1 MDQDSLDG
9 ALGPRLDWTP
19 ALPPNGAALAGH
31 SVSLQHMDAEAHAA
45 ALYGAS
51 HGEGSDPLLWLYMG
65 SGPFDSLE
73 EYRGSVER
81 NSISTDP
88 LFYTIIPEGE
98 EAAGQASYLRIDPAN
113 GAIEIG
119 HIWFG
124 SSMQRSRAAT
134 EAIFLLAKHAFDE
147 LGYRRLE
154 WKCNARNARSRSAA
168 ERLGFTYEGTFR
180 NAVVVR
186 DRNRDTAWF
195 SITKEEWAP
204 IRTAFET
211 WLSDDNF
218 DADGRQR
225 RSLSAIRE
233 AP

>member
-1 MDQDSLDG
+1 MDQDSLDRS
-9 ALGPRLDWTP
+9 LGPRLSWTP
-19 ALPPNGAALAGH
+19 VLPPDGVTLAGC
-31 SVSLQHMDAEAHAA
+31 SVSLQHMEAEAHAA
-45 ALYGAS
+45 ALYRAS
-51 HGEGSDPLLWLYMG
+51 HGEGSDPFLWLYMG

-113 GAIEIG
+113 GVIEIG

-134 EAIFLLAKHAFDE
+134 EAIYLLAKHAFDE

-154 WKCNARNARSRSAA
+154 WKCNARNARSRRAA

-186 DRNRDTAWF
+186 DRNRDTTWF

-204 IRTAFET
+204 IRSAFET
-211 WLSDDNF
+211 WLSDGNF

-225 RSLSAIRE
+225 RALLAIRE

>member
-1 MDQDSLDG
+1 MDPDLLDR
-9 ALGPRLDWTP
+9 ALGPRLNWTP
-19 ALPPNGAALAGH
+19 VPRPDGATLAGR
-31 SVSLQHMDAEAHAA
+31 SVSLQHLDTAAHAD
-45 ALYGAS
+45 ALYRAS
-51 HGEGSDPLLWLYMG
+51 HGEDSDPLLWLYMG
-65 SGPFDSLE
+65 SGPFNTLE
-73 EYRGSVER
+73 EYRTSVER

-88 LFYTIIPEGE
+88 LFYAIIPAGKN
-98 EAAGQASYLRIDPAN
+98 AAGQASYLRIDPDN
-113 GAIEIG
+113 GVIEIG

-124 SSMQRSRAAT
+124 SSLQRSRAAT
-134 EAIFLLAKHAFDE
+134 EAIYLLAKHAFDE

-154 WKCNARNARSRSAA
+154 WKCNARNDRSRRAA
-168 ERLGFTYEGTFR
+168 KRLGFTYEGTFR

-225 RSLSAIRE
+225 RSLSVTPE
-233 AP
+233 VP